1 MEYEIGDR
9 VQLTIQR
16 ATDLGYVVLI
26 DDEFEGLL
34 FRNEVFQPLNRD
46 AEIRGYIKNIR
57 EDGKIDVSLRPQ
69 GFLNVI
75 DVDCDAVMAAL
86 KVQGSLMLTDKS
98 SPEAIKRA
106 LSMSKKAFKKAVGFL
121 YKRKLIVLLDD
132 RIELVQSD
140 KKPN

>member
-34 FRNEVFQPLNRD
+34 FRNEVFQPLSRD

-86 KVQGSLMLTDKS
+86 KEQGSLMLTDKS
-98 SPEAIKRA
+98 PPEAIKRV

>member
-34 FRNEVFQPLNRD
+34 FRNEVFQSLSRD

-86 KVQGSLMLTDKS
+86 KERGSLVLTDKS

-132 RIELVQSD
+132 RIELLQSD

>member
-86 KVQGSLMLTDKS
+86 KEQGSLMLTDKS

>member
-9 VQLTIQR
+9 VMLSIQR
-16 ATDLGYVVLI
+16 ATDLGYVVMI

-34 FRNEVFQPLNRD
+34 FRNEVFQPLTRY
-46 AEIRGYIKNIR
+46 AEVRGYIKNIR

-75 DVDCDAVMAAL
+75 DVDCDSIMEVL
-86 KVQGSLMLTDKS
+86 KERGSIMLTDKS
-98 SPEAIKRA
+98 SPESIKRE
-106 LSMSKKAFKKAVGFL
+106 LKMSKKAFKKAVGFL

-132 RIELVQSD
+132 RIDLVKTDQ
-140 KKPN
+140 

>member
-16 ATDLGYVVLI
+16 ATDLGYVVMI

-34 FRNEVFQPLNRD
+34 FRNEVFQPLTRY
-46 AEIRGYIKNIR
+46 AEVRGYIKNIR

-75 DVDCDAVMAAL
+75 DVDCDSIMEVL
-86 KVQGSLMLTDKS
+86 KERGSIMLTDKS
-98 SPEAIKRA
+98 SPESIKHE
-106 LSMSKKAFKKAVGFL
+106 LKMSKKAFKKAVGFL

-132 RIELVQSD
+132 RIELVKTDQ
-140 KKPN
+140 